1 MKKQRP
7 EALSIK
13 QNMLW
18 NSAGS
23 LVNLGCQWLISI
35 FIVRLASDYRA
46 AGVYSLALSISSMLG
61 PIAHFRTYTYQVSD
75 VDDEFKASDYLVFR
89 LMTCFAALLVTAL
102 YSIVT
107 VDSSSLVAIL
117 LLSVWKLVGFVIDVF
132 HATDQKNHRMDFIG
146 KSLALQGAVSLGL
159 FCLVFGLSD
168 SLELAL
174 IAMALGTMTICVA
187 FDYPRA
193 RLFADFKQGTN
204 AAKMRSL
211 FLACLPLVVANVAFS
226 AVPSIPR
233 QLLSTLNGASDLG
246 IYASVAAP
254 AAIIQAGAA
263 YIYNPLIGYF
273 SSYKKN
279 GDSRNFVALLSK
291 AMGGVFLI
299 GVAATIV
306 LGLFGDLLLTIMY
319 GADIARYSY
328 LFYLIVPVSIL
339 IGVAGFMNDLLM
351 ALRFSKEVSI
361 SSYLSLIVMAIVSV
375 PLIEQ
380 FGLNGVSLA
389 CLVSEGVGIAY
400 SAVVIWRKVLRV
412 KTC

>member
-46 AGVYSLALSISSMLG
+46 AGVYSLALSISSMFG

-75 VDDEFKASDYLVFR
+75 VDDEFKASDYLIFR
-89 LMTCFAALLVTAL
+89 LMTCSAALLVTAL

-146 KSLALQGAVSLGL
+146 KSLALQGALSLGL
-159 FCLVFGLSD
+159 FYLVFGLSD

-174 IAMALGTMTICVA
+174 IAMALGTMAICVA

-193 RLFADFKQGTN
+193 RLFANFKQGTN

-279 GDSRNFVALLSK
+279 GESRNFVTLFSK
-291 AMGGVFLI
+291 AMGGVFFI
-299 GVAATIV
+299 GVVATIV

-351 ALRFSKEVSI
+351 ALRFSKEVLI
-361 SSYLSLIVMAIVSV
+361 SSYLSLIVMAIVSA

-412 KTC
+412 ETR